1 MSRVKTNQS
10 VEEIDTLLRRTEALM
25 EEQKAK
31 GNYVEAE
38 NCRIAIEQMKKDR
51 EARRIRDM

>member
-10 VEEIDTLLRRTEALM
+10 VEEIDALLRRTEALM
-25 EEQKAK
+25 DEQKAK

-51 EARRIRDM
+51 EVRRIKDM